1 MFPFDFLPLES
12 ALCGCYSHYPL
23 GLSSFIVT
31 FTVPNMV
38 SRYTPDLPKQMK
50 CVLTSPSSLLTLYHS
65 SRLFLFVSPLIHHL
79 ILPRRRS
86 PFQYINE
93 SLRPLNFVACEYG
106 AKNKRQLRE
115 FASSR
120 AYDSGA
126 EEIEADCSGFDN
138 GSVSDAGCRSPCPKL
153 ARQSHRCA
161 LLCWHCV
168 PLMVTTTRAMV

>member
-65 SRLFLFVSPLIHHL
+65 SRLFFLFHHL
-79 ILPRRRS
+79 FTTLFSPVDVRRFS
-86 PFQYINE
+86 TLTN
-93 SLRPLNFVACEYG
+93 L
-106 AKNKRQLRE
+106 
-115 FASSR
+115 
-120 AYDSGA
+120 
-126 EEIEADCSGFDN
+126 
-138 GSVSDAGCRSPCPKL
+138 
-153 ARQSHRCA
+153 
-161 LLCWHCV
+161 
-168 PLMVTTTRAMV
+168 